1 MTTDENTATGAG
13 PDAARYDDRGE
24 VPLAGY
30 ATLAAVFAAGTSGFA
45 LLARRRDVRLPE
57 RVPPWDVV
65 LLGTAAYKTSRL
77 LVRDKVTSFVRAP
90 FTRRADEGGANEVLD
105 EPRGSGLR
113 RAVGDLLSCPFCVS
127 TWAAG
132 TLVCSYAAAP
142 RLTRLVCGGFGAV
155 TVSDWL
161 QYAWTWTQR
170 TEES

>member
-1 MTTDENTATGAG
+1 MTADENTATGAG
-13 PDAARYDDRGE
+13 QDVARYDDGGE

-45 LLARRRDVRLPE
+45 LLARRRGVRPPE
-57 RVPPWDVV
+57 RVPPWDVL
-65 LLGTAAYKTSRL
+65 LLGTETYKASRL
-77 LVRDKVTSFVRAP
+77 LVRDRVTSFVRAP
-90 FTRRADEGGANEVLD
+90 FTRRAGQGESNEVLD

-113 RAVGDLLSCPFCVS
+113 RAVGDLPSCPFRVS
-127 TWAAG
+127 AWAAA

-161 QYAWTWTQR
+161 QYAWIWTQR
-170 TEES
+170 TEEG